1 MFVKK
6 LLLIISLCFSIQVY
20 SQVDTAKLNRAY
32 DRLMKDTASH
42 AFQMEFFMA
51 FPVTFMQYYQT
62 YMSPGPNYNVA
73 EKHVSAFRKLTAVPK
88 ASYCDR
94 LIRLS
99 IAGKWD
105 ADAVNDLKRLIHE
118 YTVKNP
124 ETVLDCLSKYSRGYQ
139 LRFWQFY
146 WTSLNAT
153 HEYLDEYNKL
163 RTIIFP
169 VSPEQ
174 TGIMD
179 IAFEFAWKEIFTPDV
194 IF

>member
-1 MFVKK
+1 MFIKN
-6 LLLIISLCFSIQVY
+6 LLLIVSFCFSIQVY

-42 AFQMEFFMA
+42 ALQMEFFMA
-51 FPVTFMQYYQT
+51 FPVTFMQFYQT
-62 YMSPGPNYNVA
+62 YMFQCPNHNVYG
-73 EKHVSAFRKLTAVPK
+73 KQISAFRKLTAVPK

-105 ADAVNDLKRLIHE
+105 ADAVSDLKCLIHE
-118 YTVKNP
+118 YTAKNP
-124 ETVLDCLSKYSRGYQ
+124 ETVLNCLSKYSRGYQ

-153 HEYLDEYNKL
+153 NEYQDEYNKL
-163 RTIIFP
+163 RAIIFP

-174 TGIMD
+174 TRIMD